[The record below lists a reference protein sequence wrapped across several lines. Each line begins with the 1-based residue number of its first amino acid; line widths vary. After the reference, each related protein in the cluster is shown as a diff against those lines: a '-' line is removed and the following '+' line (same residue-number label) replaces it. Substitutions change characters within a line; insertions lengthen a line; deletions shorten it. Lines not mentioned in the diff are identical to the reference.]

1 MKSKYYSVP
10 VVAALALL
18 INTVSVFAVTTD
30 DTIEATARESYIFKN
45 YLKDDNIKVSSQ
57 EGIVTLTGS
66 VSEEIHKALA
76 QETVES
82 LAGVKGIDNRLEIK
96 ATATSTNDALI
107 NARVKLELRSHSNL
121 SAANTEVDVQGGVVT
136 LTGQAKN
143 QAQIDLTTEYIKD
156 VDGVV
161 EVQNKVSVANDGT
174 TPKTMGEKAEHIGKR
189 VGAKV
194 ENVENKISTK
204 AEDLGEKIDDAS
216 ITALVKATLLFHRS
230 TSAIKTRVETRDGHV
245 TLTGIARNASEKELA
260 GKYVKDVS
268 GVKSVV
274 NNMSIEGVRST

>member
-18 INTVSVFAVTTD
+18 MNTVSIFAVTTD

-45 YLKDDNIKVSSQ
+45 YLKDDNIKVYSQ
-57 EGIVTLTGS
+57 EGMVTLTGS
-66 VSEEIHKALA
+66 VSEEMHKALA

-96 ATATSTNDALI
+96 VTAISTNDALI

-121 SAANTEVDVQGGVVT
+121 SAANTEVDVLGGVVT

-161 EVQNKVSVANDGT
+161 EVQNKVAVANDGT
-174 TPKTMGEKAEHIGKR
+174 IPKKMGENAEHIGKR

-194 ENVENKISTK
+194 ANVENRIS
-204 AEDLGEKIDDAS
+204 ANALDLGEKIDDAS
-216 ITALVKATLLFHRS
+216 VTALVKATLLFHRS
-230 TSAIKTRVETRDGHV
+230 TSAIKTRVETLDGHV

-260 GKYVKDVS
+260 GKFVKDVS

-274 NNMSIEGVRST
+274 NNMKIEGA